1 MNILVD
7 AANIIPVFTRGIHR
21 NGSTQSDRNTSSL
34 FRYRYL
40 PRPSH
45 HSLRIDQHPS
55 ARGYGNRFER
65 PAHLSKFH
73 SDRVPRYE
81 VSPRSSLDP
90 RGGEAFRRRC
100 CHDVSSVS
108 KWVI

>member
-1 MNILVD
+1 MNIHVD

-45 HSLRIDQHPS
+45 HSLRIDQHPC
-55 ARGYGNRFER
+55 ARGYEKRFER
-65 PAHLSKFH
+65 PAYLSKFH
-73 SDRVPRYE
+73 TDRVPRFE
-81 VSPRSSLDP
+81 VSPRSSLGP
-90 RGGEAFRRRC
+90 RGGVAFRRKC
-100 CHDVSSVS
+100 CNDVSSVS
-108 KWVI
+108 K